1 MFSVFD
7 RVALSA
13 SFKRILAGG
22 AAACALA
29 AALVP
34 AGSVAQPAK
43 GIPQLMSREFGWSV
57 SSWDFLIDAPAGAG
71 HGPMKVD
78 PRYPYNSQIQNG
90 ARVFVPLFVPIVDT
104 KDPIL
109 KPWAAKQMQDS
120 NDELLKN
127 PNKLNFVAQSR
138 CWPGGVPGQLLFL
151 EPVYFIQQPDSVYI
165 VWQRDHH
172 VRRIALTDKHSDN
185 VKPSWFGESI
195 GHYENGDTLVVD
207 TIGIN
212 AKSHIDSFRTPHTEK
227 LHVIERFTI
236 ASDGKSLKAIV
247 TVDDPDTFNA
257 PLTLTQTWRKND
269 IEMIESICAEDGG
282 IDPFEQNLY
291 PIPQSSKPDF

>member
-7 RVALSA
+7 RLVSSA
-13 SFKRILAGG
+13 SFRRVLAGCI
-22 AAACALA
+22 AACALA

-34 AGSVAQPAK
+34 AGSAAQTTKA
-43 GIPQLMSREFGWSV
+43 IPQLMSREFGWSV
-57 SSWDFLIDAPAGAG
+57 SSWDYLIDPPPGAL
-71 HGPMKVD
+71 HGPMKTD
-78 PRYPYNSQIQNG
+78 PAYPYNSQIQNG

-109 KPWAAKQMQDS
+109 KPWAAKKMQES

-151 EPVYFIQQPDSVYI
+151 EPVYFIQMANAVYI

-185 VKPSWFGESI
+185 VKPTWFGESI

-207 TIGIN
+207 TIGIS
-212 AKSHIDSFRTPHTEK
+212 AKSHIDSFRTPHTDK
-227 LHVIERFTI
+227 MHVVERFTI
-236 ASDGKSLKAIV
+236 SADGKSLKAIV
-247 TVDDPDTFNA
+247 TVDDPETFNG
-257 PLTLTQTWRKND
+257 PLTLTQTWRKNE

-282 IDPFEQNLY
+282 IDPFEQNLF
-291 PIPQSSKPDF
+291 PIPQASKPDF